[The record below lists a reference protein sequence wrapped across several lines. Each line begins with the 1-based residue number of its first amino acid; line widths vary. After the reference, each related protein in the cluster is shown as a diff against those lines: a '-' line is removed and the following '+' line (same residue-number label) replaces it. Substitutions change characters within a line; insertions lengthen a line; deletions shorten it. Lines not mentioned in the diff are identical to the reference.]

1 MVQKLAPHVELPKR
15 FYKTVS
21 VAPNGAGFGVL
32 LDGKPVKTPK
42 GAGLIGPTKA
52 LADLL
57 AAEWDAQ
64 TTHID
69 MTTMAAVR
77 LAFTAI
83 DFIPGARTAVAA
95 EVARYA
101 GSDALCYFAE
111 GPTALLERQVS
122 HWGPVLEWA
131 ETELDL
137 HFARAT
143 SIAYRD
149 QPVETLLRAAKL
161 AEAESDFSLAAL
173 AHATSLF
180 GSAVLAFALLRDQF
194 TGEEALALS
203 RLDEAFQQEQWGV
216 DDEAAERTANMRAEA
231 RMLERWLR
239 ALEV

>member
-1 MVQKLAPHVELPKR
+1 M
-15 FYKTVS
+15 
-21 VAPNGAGFGVL
+21 
-32 LDGKPVKTPK
+32 
-42 GAGLIGPTKA
+42 
-52 LADLL
+52 
-57 AAEWDAQ
+57 
-64 TTHID
+64 
-69 MTTMAAVR
+69 
-77 LAFTAI
+77 
-83 DFIPGARTAVAA
+83 
-95 EVARYA
+95 
-101 GSDALCYFAE
+101 
-111 GPTALLERQVS
+111 
-122 HWGPVLEWA
+122 LEWA